1 MDKDNNRK
9 SYIANNDIED
19 ALKNDSKV
27 RTHGMYNVEAAPLVI
42 NEEPEKK
49 QQ

>member
-1 MDKDNNRK
+1 MNKENK
-9 SYIANNDIED
+9 EESYIANERIED

-27 RTHGMYNVEAAPLVI
+27 RTHGMYNVEAAPMVI
-42 NEEPEKK
+42 SEEPEKK